1 MIFSN
6 VNEITE
12 NDLVFGL
19 DIGTRNVVGTVGYLD
34 QEKRFHVLGMEM
46 REHKTRAMLDGQ
58 IHNINRVAE
67 VIADVKES
75 LEARIGVQL
84 TRVCIA
90 AAGRVLVTQTT
101 HVEYS
106 FPEEQ
111 VVTEEDLHTLDLLGI
126 DQAQQKLN
134 KDEDQK
140 YHFYCVGYSVMK
152 YYLNGELFA
161 SLEGHRATD
170 IAEDVIV
177 TFLPED
183 VVDGLYSAV
192 ERAGLEVAN
201 MTLEPIA
208 AMNLAIPETYRM
220 LNIALVDVGA
230 GTSDIC
236 LTKEGSIAAYGM
248 IPNAGDELTEVLVQA
263 YLADFATAE
272 QIKKDAAAKE
282 EVVYRDIMGIQH
294 TVPSEDVWKL
304 TDPIVE
310 RITDEVAKKI
320 IELNG
325 GQTVAASFV
334 VGGGGKVHG
343 FTETLAEKLGIMAE
357 RVALRGEEVMN
368 EIVFDQDGI
377 KKDPL
382 LVTPIGICLNY
393 YDQNNNFIMI
403 HFNGEMMK
411 LYNNGALSVLDAAI
425 QAGYSTEELFPRRGK
440 ELHFTVNG
448 VERMIRGEE
457 GESAQVIMNG
467 QVAGLNT
474 RLELNADVT
483 IQPSTFGG
491 AAHGTIGDLT
501 EFESDVLTFFVNNA
515 KITCPK
521 FVQVNGSLEP
531 KTYEIQ
537 EGDEIETRNYY
548 TVGQLA
554 QFMDVELDQ
563 DAEILVNNRLATLDT
578 LVYENFDVNWKTLNF
593 ATTDGTSQIPP
604 IDAYRNMQ
612 ATNQIADTL
621 TEIEKVIPTAEN
633 LAATETEVT
642 ATEPKA
648 SEPEITATEP
658 EASESEITAT
668 EPEVSESVAD
678 SITSSVT
685 PSEADSLTSEVSV
698 AGARPTTVEIN
709 LPDFLADAIEPED
722 TPEDLHSLGPVVDS
736 DIADYVDRASEGS
749 AFEVEDL
756 DQLAMDSAS
765 DWTESELTEVST
777 SETVTEPVFDSE
789 ELAEEEVA
797 EEEVAEETEP
807 ELVVTIPEPV
817 ATQIHV
823 TINGQSH
830 VLSGKDNYMFID
842 IFNVIDF
849 DTTQSHGRSVYTKV
863 NGQIAGY
870 MDPLHEGDTVEIGWE
885 EN

>member
-1 MIFSN
+1 MVFSN

-343 FTETLAEKLGIMAE
+343 FTEALAEKLGIMAE

-633 LAATETEVT
+633 LAATE
-642 ATEPKA
+642 
-648 SEPEITATEP
+648 
-658 EASESEITAT
+658 
-668 EPEVSESVAD
+668 PEVSESVAD

-777 SETVTEPVFDSE
+777 SETVAEPVFDSE

-797 EEEVAEETEP
+797 EEAEP

>member
-343 FTETLAEKLGIMAE
+343 FTEALAEKLGIMAE

-633 LAATETEVT
+633 LAATEPEG
-642 ATEPKA
+642 
-648 SEPEITATEP
+648 SEP
-658 EASESEITAT
+658 
-668 EPEVSESVAD
+668 
-678 SITSSVT
+678 
-685 PSEADSLTSEVSV
+685 EADSLTSEVSV

-777 SETVTEPVFDSE
+777 SETVAEPAFDSE
-789 ELAEEEVA
+789 EVKEEA
-797 EEEVAEETEP
+797 EP

>member
-1 MIFSN
+1 MVFSN

-343 FTETLAEKLGIMAE
+343 FTEALAEKLGIMAE

-633 LAATETEVT
+633 LAATE
-642 ATEPKA
+642 
-648 SEPEITATEP
+648 
-658 EASESEITAT
+658 
-668 EPEVSESVAD
+668 PEVSESVAD

-777 SETVTEPVFDSE
+777 SETVAEPVFDSE

-797 EEEVAEETEP
+797 EEAEP

-817 ATQIHV
+817 ETQIHV